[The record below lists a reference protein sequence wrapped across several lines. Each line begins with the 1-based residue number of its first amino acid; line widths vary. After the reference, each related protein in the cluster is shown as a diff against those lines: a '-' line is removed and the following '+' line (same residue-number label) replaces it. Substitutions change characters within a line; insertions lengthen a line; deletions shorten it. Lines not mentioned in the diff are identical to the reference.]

1 MNLASLRATLDDR
14 FRALRHRNFR
24 LFWYGQLVSLVG
36 TWMQSV
42 AQGWLMHRLTDSP
55 MMLGLLAF
63 CQFLPVTLLS
73 VWAGVIADRVDKRRM
88 LLFTQTASLIQA
100 VVFAVLTSTGH
111 IEPWMV
117 LMLALGFGVINAF
130 DLPGRQSILAELVGR
145 EDLSNAI
152 ALSSAGFN
160 TARILGP
167 AIAGGVLVLI
177 GESGCFWVNAASY
190 LAVIAGL
197 LLMRLERIEARAQA
211 ALSSLKEGVRYAI
224 GTRPIRNLLMLLAI
238 CAGLGFQYNT
248 LLPVY
253 ARSIFHSDSQTY
265 GWMMSAFGLG
275 SLTSAILMTRKLD
288 RWDLRR
294 NLLVGLTSAGLGQ
307 ALFAWSRWLPLTYL
321 MGFVSGFGLILYV
334 ASTNVL
340 VQMTTEDRF
349 RGRVMSF
356 YTLVFVGTAP
366 FGALLAGS
374 LAERFGAPVAT
385 SVCALILLGGAL
397 WIVRRLRLLRA
408 EEAARAAQVPM
419 VEKIG

>member
-1 MNLASLRATLDDR
+1 
-14 FRALRHRNFR
+14 
-24 LFWYGQLVSLVG
+24 
-36 TWMQSV
+36 
-42 AQGWLMHRLTDSP
+42 
-55 MMLGLLAF
+55 
-63 CQFLPVTLLS
+63 
-73 VWAGVIADRVDKRRM
+73 
-88 LLFTQTASLIQA
+88 
-100 VVFAVLTSTGH
+100 
-111 IEPWMV
+111 
-117 LMLALGFGVINAF
+117 
-130 DLPGRQSILAELVGR
+130 
-145 EDLSNAI
+145 
-152 ALSSAGFN
+152 
-160 TARILGP
+160 
-167 AIAGGVLVLI
+167 
-177 GESGCFWVNAASY
+177 
-190 LAVIAGL
+190 
-197 LLMRLERIEARAQA
+197 
-211 ALSSLKEGVRYAI
+211 
-224 GTRPIRNLLMLLAI
+224 MLLAI